1 MIATGI
7 ARHQPGERGPL
18 RLPFS
23 RRRGRHGWPAA
34 HKLKREY
41 VRRSVSVQN
50 YMLTKKSGKIWAN
63 CSCTTD
69 PWPTFTLSRWK
80 YCCCFIYCFF
90 WKCPD
95 NFSIWLH
102 GLQHFRLSMHRDTK
116 SPKARMKHLTWHD
129 TVCPS
134 ATPGSDERSLDKDA
148 SDWRTLGSNQP
159 QR

>member
-41 VRRSVSVQN
+41 VRRLVSVQN
-50 YMLTKKSGKIWAN
+50 YMLTKKKVEKFEPTVPAPPTHDLLSHYHDGNIAAALFIVSFGN
-63 CSCTTD
+63 VQTT
-69 PWPTFTLSRWK
+69 T
-80 YCCCFIYCFF
+80 C
-90 WKCPD
+90 
-95 NFSIWLH
+95 LH

>member
-18 RLPFS
+18 RPPFS

-50 YMLTKKSGKIWAN
+50 YMLTKKKWKN
-63 CSCTTD
+63 
-69 PWPTFTLSRWK
+69 LSQLFLHHRPMT
-80 YCCCFIYCFF
+80 YFHIITMEILLLLYLF